1 MCICVHYYT
10 CMTETDNIPKE
21 QVADELVDLL
31 DSRFFK
37 SLSEPVRVQILK
49 FLLING
55 RSDIAAIADSMPQDR
70 SVISRHLNLMQEAG
84 ILTGGKVS
92 RHMYYSIDASE
103 FLEKVEGIARKVRSS
118 MTVCC
123 PGCC

>member
-10 CMTETDNIPKE
+10 RMIETDNISRGQIAE
-21 QVADELVDLL
+21 ELVDLL

-37 SLSEPVRVQILK
+37 SLSEPGRVQILK

-84 ILTGGKVS
+84 ILTGEKVS

-103 FLEKVEGIARKVRSS
+103 FLDKVEGIAGKVRSC

>member
-1 MCICVHYYT
+1 MESI
-10 CMTETDNIPKE
+10 ENISRG

-37 SLSEPVRVQILK
+37 SLSEPVRVRILK
-49 FLLING
+49 FLLLNG
-55 RSDIAAIADSMPQDR
+55 RSDIAAIAENLPQDR

-84 ILTGGKVS
+84 ILKGEKVS
-92 RHMYYSIDASE
+92 RHMYYSINASE
-103 FLEKVEGIARKVRSS
+103 FLEKVEGIAGKVRSCV
-118 MTVCC
+118 TVCC

>member
-1 MCICVHYYT
+1 MCMCVHY
-10 CMTETDNIPKE
+10 CIFMVNSESISRG
-21 QVADELVDLL
+21 QVAEELVELL

-49 FLLING
+49 FILLNG
-55 RSDIAAIADSMPQDR
+55 RSDIAAIAASLPQDR
-70 SVISRHLNLMQEAG
+70 SVISRHLQLMQEAG
-84 ILTGGKVS
+84 ILLGEKVG
-92 RHMYYSIDASE
+92 RHMYYSIDALE
-103 FLEKVEGIARKVRSS
+103 FLEKVEGIAGKVRSC

>member
-1 MCICVHYYT
+1 MSKSDIISRGQ
-10 CMTETDNIPKE
+10 E
-21 QVADELVDLL
+21 ADELVELL

-49 FLLING
+49 FLLLNG
-55 RSDIAAIADSMPQDR
+55 RSDIAAIAESLPQDR
-70 SVISRHLNLMQEAG
+70 SVISRHLHLMHEAG
-84 ILTGGKVS
+84 ILTGEKVS

-103 FLEKVEGIARKVRSS
+103 FLEKVEGIAGKVRSC

>member
-1 MCICVHYYT
+1 MHYCIC
-10 CMTETDNIPKE
+10 MESIENISRG

-49 FLLING
+49 FLLLNG
-55 RSDIAAIADSMPQDR
+55 RSDIAAIAENLPQDR

-84 ILTGGKVS
+84 ILKGEKVS
-92 RHMYYSIDASE
+92 RHMYYSIDATE
-103 FLEKVEGIARKVRSS
+103 FLDKVEGIAEKVRSC

>member
-1 MCICVHYYT
+1 MRVHYCIC
-10 CMTETDNIPKE
+10 MIITENISKG
-21 QVADELVDLL
+21 QVAEELVELL

-49 FLLING
+49 FLLLNG
-55 RSDIAAIADSMPQDR
+55 RSDIAAIAESLPQDR
-70 SVISRHLNLMQEAG
+70 SVISRHLHLMQDAG
-84 ILTGGKVS
+84 ILTGEKVS

-103 FLEKVEGIARKVRSS
+103 FLEKVEGIAGKVRSC